1 MTPKEK
7 AKELVDKFDE
17 FTIHHSWRFKNDD
30 AIECALI
37 AVDEII
43 NSTHSY
49 QYMLAADLFTRKTFK
64 REYWQEVKQEIE
76 KL

>member
-7 AKELVDKFDE
+7 AKDLVDKFDE
-17 FTIHHSWRFKNDD
+17 FTVHYEWREKNDN

-37 AVDEII
+37 AVDEVLK
-43 NSTHSY
+43 Y
-49 QYMLAADLFTRKTFK
+49 QPYDVYTI
-64 REYWQEVKQEIE
+64 EQCNNVNNYWREVKKEIE